1 MGLELDKMKPSDKGQ
16 AQLLISFSVL
26 KSPMSAKEVWTWV
39 HYNYGDDLGLT
50 SEDDDY
56 VAPHGFDDL
65 TEKLR
70 EEIPAIKEPGTDS
83 EVTSLTTDPPG
94 VNTAAS
100 NEDTDVLSD
109 EAFGPRHPPQQQQQ
123 QQQQNSS
130 GKMVAA
136 TTATLTEDGGG
147 GGEGAGDG
155 GGGGGGTTSGGAGM
169 VNGDVKVPAEFMDSS
184 DDSDAEFF
192 CEGQDHLEK
201 MYLDEVF
208 NLNIDSVFE
217 CLFTDS
223 AFFRAFVGSRKTFD
237 LSLPDWEEEL
247 DENGNKNRNITY
259 TLTLNNS
266 IGPKISP
273 STEKQICYAMSRPG
287 RIYHVDCECC
297 NGGIP
302 YAESFYVLL
311 RYCLTRV
318 SKTKCRVVVTGELKY
333 RKHVIGMFRGM
344 IEKSAVNGLTDY
356 CRQLSVHLRREAER
370 QEVIIGGHQPSVA
383 APGGGV
389 GGPAL
394 KKKVRRKRGKL
405 LNQSDSGAIGG
416 TSSKTHSLERT
427 TSTPPSPS
435 KNSFREDKLVELNAH
450 TLVRIIIVILVL
462 LLLFNAV
469 LFYKLWSLESYASS
483 LYGIPTQ
490 ESLENFAKHPRSQ
503 EEWSQ
508 LLQQQRQVYEK
519 EINKWEE
526 VLSVSITIVDQMK
539 TSLLQLKKS
548 LHMGTYRHDES

>member
-1 MGLELDKMKPSDKGQ
+1 
-16 AQLLISFSVL
+16 
-26 KSPMSAKEVWTWV
+26 
-39 HYNYGDDLGLT
+39 
-50 SEDDDY
+50 
-56 VAPHGFDDL
+56 
-65 TEKLR
+65 
-70 EEIPAIKEPGTDS
+70 
-83 EVTSLTTDPPG
+83 
-94 VNTAAS
+94 
-100 NEDTDVLSD
+100 
-109 EAFGPRHPPQQQQQ
+109 
-123 QQQQNSS
+123 
-130 GKMVAA
+130 
-136 TTATLTEDGGG
+136 
-147 GGEGAGDG
+147 
-155 GGGGGGTTSGGAGM
+155 
-169 VNGDVKVPAEFMDSS
+169 
-184 DDSDAEFF
+184 
-192 CEGQDHLEK
+192 

-208 NLNIDSVFE
+208 NLNIDSIFE

-223 AFFRAFVGSRKTFD
+223 AFFRSFVASRKTFD

-247 DENGNKNRNITY
+247 DEQGNKVRNITY

-302 YAESFYVLL
+302 YSESFYVLL

-318 SKTKCRVVVTGELKY
+318 SKAKCRVVVTGELKY

-370 QEVIIGGHQPSVA
+370 QEAIIGGHQPSA
-383 APGGGV
+383 ATAGGGV
-389 GGPAL
+389 GAPTL

-405 LNQSDSGAIGG
+405 LSPSDSGAVGAAGG
-416 TSSKTHSLERT
+416 KAQAGDRQ

-435 KNSFREDKLVELNAH
+435 KSSFREDKLVELNAH

-490 ESLENFAKHPRSQ
+490 ESLENFAKQPRSQ

-526 VLSVSITIVDQMK
+526 VLSASITIVDQMK
-539 TSLLQLKKS
+539 SSLVQLQKS
-548 LHMGTYRHDES
+548 LHMGTYKHDES